1 MSTPPRTPQR
11 KRPGAASVRGGR
23 LEAKREDIFTGGEGN
38 PEAAEP
44 ASPQA
49 KATTKKPVTFSA
61 DVELMDR
68 ARAAV
73 LLSQAQPNG
82 YRSLASFIV
91 AAVEDKLRAAAD
103 EFNDGRPIEP
113 LTGTFRTGRPFQ
125 S

>member
-1 MSTPPRTPQR
+1 MTKPER
-11 KRPGAASVRGGR
+11 KRPAAASVRPR
-23 LEAKREDIFTGGEGN
+23 LEAKREGIFTGEGD
-38 PEAAEP
+38 PETAEP
-44 ASPQA
+44 SPPPA
-49 KATTKKPVTFSA
+49 KAVTKKPVTFSA

-73 LLSQAQPNG
+73 LLSQAQPHG

-91 AAVEDKLRAAAD
+91 AAVEDKLRAAAE
-103 EFNDGRPIEP
+103 EFNEGRPIEP

>member
-1 MSTPPRTPQR
+1 MTKPER
-11 KRPGAASVRGGR
+11 KRPAAASVRPR
-23 LEAKREDIFTGGEGN
+23 LEAKREGIFTGDEGGTETTQ
-38 PEAAEP
+38 PSPPPVKAA
-44 ASPQA
+44 
-49 KATTKKPVTFSA
+49 TKKPVTFSA

-73 LLSQAQPNG
+73 LLSQSQPHG

-91 AAVEDKLRAAAD
+91 SAVEDKLRAAAD

>member
-1 MSTPPRTPQR
+1 MTTPQR
-11 KRPGAASVRGGR
+11 QRPTGASVRNR
-23 LEAKREDIFTGGEGN
+23 LEAQREEIYTGKESTA
-38 PEAAEP
+38 EDAEP
-44 ASPQA
+44 TPPQA
-49 KATTKKPVTFSA
+49 KTTTKKPVTFSA